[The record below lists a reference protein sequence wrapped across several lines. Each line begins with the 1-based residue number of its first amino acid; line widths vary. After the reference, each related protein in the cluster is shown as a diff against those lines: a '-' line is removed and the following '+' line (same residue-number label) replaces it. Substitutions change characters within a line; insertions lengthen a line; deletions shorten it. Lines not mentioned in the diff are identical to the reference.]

1 LSKLPVGRVGAAP
14 PSKGGVALSG
24 GLCGSAL
31 ACRFGDGFGTSVAV
45 LVFAGCGRSLA
56 ECAGAAATAGCFGL
70 DLADLVF
77 GADGSTGASL
87 CVTGVSSSLFDP
99 NRLRTK
105 LPMLPEFPVEAGIPS
120 EVHPASAIAAATTV
134 DVRSGRTA
142 DCERSTSS

>member
-24 GLCGSAL
+24 GLRGSAL
-31 ACRFGDGFGTSVAV
+31 ARRFGDVLATSVAV
-45 LVFAGCGRSLA
+45 LAGCERSLA
-56 ECAGAAATAGCFGL
+56 GCAGTAATAGCFGL

-87 CVTGVSSSLFDP
+87 CATGGRSSLFDR

-105 LPMLPEFPVEAGIPS
+105 RPMLPVFPVEAGVPS
-120 EVHPASAIAAATTV
+120 EVHPGK
-134 DVRSGRTA
+134 RYRPHERGR
-142 DCERSTSS
+142 R

>member
-1 LSKLPVGRVGAAP
+1 
-14 PSKGGVALSG
+14 VALSG

-31 ACRFGDGFGTSVAV
+31 ACRVGDGLVTPVAV
-45 LVFAGCGRSLA
+45 LVFAGCERSLA
-56 ECAGAAATAGCFGL
+56 GCAGAVATAVSFGL
-70 DLADLVF
+70 DVADFLF

-105 LPMLPEFPVEAGIPS
+105 LSMLPEFPVEAGIPS

-134 DVRSGRTA
+134 NVSGRTA

>member
-24 GLCGSAL
+24 GLCGAAL
-31 ACRFGDGFGTSVAV
+31 ACRFSDALGTSVAV
-45 LVFAGCGRSLA
+45 LAGCERRLA

-70 DLADLVF
+70 ELADLVF

-87 CVTGVSSSLFDP
+87 CATGGSSSLFDP

-105 LPMLPEFPVEAGIPS
+105 LPMLPAFSVEAGVPS
-120 EVHPASAIAAATTV
+120 EMHPASAIAPTSAI
-134 DVRSGRTA
+134 DVRSARTE
-142 DCERSTSS
+142 DRERSTSL